1 MGDWVIG
8 WIGYVVNRWRVS
20 VDVPWDELGVVAWLS
35 WLSCDCLRLSVVV
48 VGGGW
53 GLILVIVWGY
63 ESGL

>member
-1 MGDWVIG
+1 MVS
-8 WIGYVVNRWRVS
+8 RWRVS

-48 VGGGW
+48 VGVGW

-63 ESGL
+63 EILVGFMGMVVGS